1 MSKIEKYM
9 FVSDIHGN
17 INVFEEV
24 IDIFNKENADKLV
37 FLGDTGAGYYDEEN
51 NQKIADVL
59 NSMKNK
65 VELIRG
71 NCDSSDF
78 EDLIDFEIFDDDI
91 LYINGKFV
99 SIAHG
104 HRYNMNRLP
113 PNCGDIFI
121 QGHTHVPMLVES
133 GGRIL
138 ANPGS
143 PSRPRGIGIKCYIL
157 IDEKRIA
164 LKSFSGEIL
173 KEIFFEKF
181 TNNML

>member
-1 MSKIEKYM
+1 MDKPQKYM

-17 INVFEEV
+17 IKIFEE
-24 IDIFNKENADKLV
+24 IIEIYNKEEADKLI
-37 FLGDTGAGYYDEEN
+37 FLGDIGAGYFDEEN
-51 NQKIADVL
+51 NQMIADII
-59 NSMKNK
+59 NSMGNK

-78 EDLIDFEIFDDDI
+78 EDLIKQEIFDDDI

-104 HRYNMNRLP
+104 HKYNTYRLP

-143 PSRPRGIGIKCYIL
+143 PSRPRGMNLKCYII
-157 IDEKRIA
+157 IDEKSIS
-164 LKSFSGEIL
+164 LKSFSGETL
-173 KEIFFEKF
+173 KSIDF
-181 TNNML
+181 

>member
-1 MSKIEKYM
+1 MLKIEKYM
-9 FVSDIHGN
+9 FVSDIHGDWDIFKN
-17 INVFEEV
+17 C
-24 IDIFNKENADKLV
+24 IDIFEKEQANKLV
-37 FLGDTGAGYYDEEN
+37 FLGDTSAGYYNEEN
-51 NQKIADVL
+51 NQKMAEII
-59 NSMKNK
+59 NEMGNK

-78 EDLIDFEIFDDDI
+78 EELINAEIFDDDI

-99 SIAHG
+99 SITHG
-104 HRYNMNRLP
+104 HRYNSYMLP

-143 PSRPRGIGIKCYIL
+143 PSRPRGMDIKCYI
-157 IDEKRIA
+157 IIVENKIQ
-164 LKSFSGEIL
+164 LKSFNGEIL
-173 KEIFFEKF
+173 KEISF
-181 TNNML
+181 

>member
-9 FVSDIHGN
+9 FISDIHGDWDIFKN
-17 INVFEEV
+17 C
-24 IDIFNKENADKLV
+24 IDIFEKEQANKLV
-37 FLGDTGAGYYDEEN
+37 FLGDTSAGYYNEEN
-51 NQKIADVL
+51 NQKMAEII
-59 NSMKNK
+59 NEMGNK

-78 EDLIDFEIFDDDI
+78 EELINAEIFDDDI

-99 SIAHG
+99 SITHG
-104 HRYNMNRLP
+104 HRYNSYRLP

-143 PSRPRGIGIKCYIL
+143 PSRPRGMDIKCYI
-157 IDEKRIA
+157 IIVENKIQ
-164 LKSFSGEIL
+164 LKSFNGEIL
-173 KEIFFEKF
+173 KEISF
-181 TNNML
+181 